1 MGERYEAFL
10 QSHKLEEYI
19 NHFGALGVAFERDLL
34 DITEQQL
41 EIMVE
46 RHGLKILDRRRF
58 SKALASLRRRLCDHA
73 DPSRSD
79 SHARSGSD
87 NHHVRVKREHH
98 GGAANHAAH
107 ASEYVRTEKH
117 GVGYGD
123 APKAPPTADDG
134 KARE

>member
-1 MGERYEAFL
+1 
-10 QSHKLEEYI
+10 
-19 NHFGALGVAFERDLL
+19 
-34 DITEQQL
+34 
-41 EIMVE
+41 VE

-98 GGAANHAAH
+98 AAH
-107 ASEYVRTEKH
+107 QAAHQAEYLRTEKPS
-117 GVGYGD
+117 VGYGD
-123 APKAPPTADDG
+123 APKTTPNPDDG